1 MMWFWGSLIA
11 LGGGI
16 LAGFG
21 YLRSRRQTFDYPPP
35 ETLIL
40 NPDEDLRVIRDD
52 DNRIRVQWQ
61 RIGAEPRIF
70 YEGRTISH
78 ADDGQAIIHDLDT
91 AVRHNFEIEYEDQ
104 DGKQHRVTVAE
115 RVLPFEGTYNFRDL
129 GGYPTHDGQRVRW
142 GRVYRAGRLSALTP
156 RDWAYL
162 TELEVKIACDLR
174 SKEEV
179 EADPDHLP
187 ETVEYVHLPLK
198 DTTST
203 ADRLFALLF
212 NPKRLQSMMP
222 EAYTRVMIDQN
233 AHIFGDILNRLA
245 DDANLPAV
253 IHCTAGKDRTGV
265 ASALL
270 LLMLGVPDEIIIAD
284 YTLSNR
290 YYGDF
295 LRVTE
300 KLIARLNF
308 LNISIDDLH
317 PLLTAQAE
325 TMQITLQ
332 HIRDRHG
339 TVETYLTNH
348 AGVSTDTIERLREH
362 LLE

>member
-1 MMWFWGSLIA
+1 MWFWGSLIA
-11 LGGGI
+11 LGSGI
-16 LAGFG
+16 LAGLG

-40 NPDEDLRVIRDD
+40 NPDEDLRVTRDD
-52 DNRIRVQWQ
+52 DNRIHVQWQ
-61 RIGAEPRIF
+61 RIGTEPRIF

-78 ADDGQAIIHDLDT
+78 ADDGQAIIQDLDP
-91 AVRHNFEIEYEDQ
+91 AVRHNFEIEYEDEH
-104 DGKQHRVTVAE
+104 GEQHRVTVAE

-129 GGYPTHDGQRVRW
+129 GGYPTRDGQRVRW
-142 GRVYRAGRLSALTP
+142 GQVYRAGRLSALTS

-174 SKEEV
+174 SEEEV
-179 EADPDHLP
+179 EAAPDHLP

-212 NPKRLQSMMP
+212 NPRRLQTMMP
-222 EAYTRVMIDQN
+222 EAYTRIMIDRN
-233 AHIFGDILNRLA
+233 AHIFGYILNRLA

-270 LLMLGVPDEIIIAD
+270 LMLLGVPDEIIIAD

-290 YYGDF
+290 YYDDF
-295 LRVTE
+295 IRVTE
-300 KLIARLNF
+300 TLIARLNF
-308 LNISIDDLH
+308 LNISINDLY

-332 HIRDRHG
+332 HIRDRYG